1 MLAVRSPGASP
12 LTGGLSRMLG
22 RLVKAEVGLWFLSY
36 MQALQST
43 VPGFRGLGVAR
54 AASDSTGV
62 WGIVPSRGAHL
73 P

>member
-1 MLAVRSPGASP
+1 
-12 LTGGLSRMLG
+12 MLG